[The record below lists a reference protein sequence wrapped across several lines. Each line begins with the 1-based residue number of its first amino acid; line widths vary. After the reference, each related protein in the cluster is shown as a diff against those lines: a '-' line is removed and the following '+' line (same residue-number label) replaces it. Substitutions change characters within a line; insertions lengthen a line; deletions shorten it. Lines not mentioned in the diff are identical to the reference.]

1 MTYDEVE
8 RVIQRGDPAEMV
20 RVIRT
25 LWGFVEMTKRPA
37 RKPRVH
43 RADGL
48 TEPKATWL
56 TPIAEAYEA
65 QMGAG
70 TFLYGKAA
78 PDMKK
83 LVDAGWSPEEIAR
96 RLGYYLRKLE
106 RADEIRFLSFP
117 RFRSTFADHN
127 PDQPAFDE

>member
-25 LWGFVEMTKRPA
+25 LWGYVEMTKRPA
-37 RKPRVH
+37 RKPRVP
-43 RADGL
+43 REEGN
-48 TEPKATWL
+48 ATWL

-65 QMGAG
+65 EMGKG
-70 TFLYGKAA
+70 TFPYGKAA
-78 PDMKK
+78 PEIKK
-83 LVDAGWSPEEIAR
+83 LVDAGWSTDEVAR

-106 RADEIRFLSFP
+106 RADEIRYLSFP
-117 RFRSTFADHN
+117 NFRATFKDHN
-127 PDQPAFDE
+127 PDQPAFED